1 MITFKFVRWK
11 NFLSTGNAFI
21 EIKLNENANTL
32 IIGENGAG
40 KSTILDA
47 LTFGLFGKAFRKINK
62 PLLINSIN
70 TKDCVVEVE
79 FDSNG
84 KSFKIIRGIK
94 PNIFEVYC
102 NGSLLN
108 QDSAARDYQEHLEKF
123 ILKMNYKSFT
133 QIVILGSASFTPFM
147 QLSANDRRTV
157 IEDLLDIQIF
167 SIMNT
172 LVKQRF
178 QKNKEDLELNRVLLA
193 GKDEKRSYI
202 EKTIES
208 LKHNSEE
215 KRAALLERVVADNKL
230 LESVSASIADLE
242 QEREN
247 TLSRATDINVF
258 KEKHRKLIGLSS
270 KIETNLSRVE
280 KEKAFFSDN
289 ISCPTCRQEITET
302 FRDSKIGEAEKK
314 ESDYKDGI
322 EKINEEI
329 QSCVEEI
336 HRIDSLLQ
344 KVNNIKNDISSY
356 KNKIGSIVSRI
367 NETEDAIEKLS
378 TSDTMLDTAIL
389 ELEDIKLTIDNATK
403 DRESLLNDR
412 KFIETALTLLKDGGI
427 KTKIIKQYL
436 PIINKTINKYLT
448 QMGFFVNFNIN
459 EQFEETIKSR
469 YRDEFS
475 YHNFSEGEKMR
486 IDLALLFTWRAVAK
500 ARNSI
505 STNLLI
511 LDEVFDSSLDGN
523 GTDEFLKI
531 MWSMISDANIFV
543 ISHKTDQLFDK
554 FQKVYRFEKHKNFSR
569 LTI

>member
-247 TLSRATDINVF
+247 TLSQATDVNVF

-302 FRDSKIGEAEKK
+302 FRDSKIEEAEKK

-554 FQKVYRFEKHKNFSR
+554 FQRVYRFEKHKNFSR